1 MSELKELFE
10 SLRGWLEVLFPLAVF
25 LVLFLARYVT
35 QFFKAGRLRDLA
47 PFLNGEVVLRPFSPP
62 RIQGTYMGM
71 PYQLSFVSESRN
83 MPGRLV
89 VKLGFPFPFAMEIQP
104 KDRFQ
109 GIARILRGSASSYE
123 TGDEV
128 FDSLLS
134 VRLSRARESAE
145 VYLDNIENRRNLL
158 NAFQEG
164 FVSASFGSSGILLV
178 RQGNFLATGLAP
190 EQALRDLATAGRLA
204 QRV

>member
-1 MSELKELFE
+1 MSEIKELFE
-10 SLRGWLEVLFPLAVF
+10 SLRGWLELLFPLAVF
-25 LVLFLARYVT
+25 LVLFLTRYAA
-35 QFFKAGRLRDLA
+35 QFFKAGRLREIA

-89 VKLGFPFPFAMEIQP
+89 VKLGFPFPFAMEVQP
-104 KDRFQ
+104 KGKFP
-109 GIARILRGSASSYE
+109 GIARLLRGSASHE
-123 TGDEV
+123 TGDEA
-128 FDSLLS
+128 FDSQIS
-134 VRLSRARESAE
+134 VRVSRARESAE
-145 VYLDNIENRRNLL
+145 VYLDNPENRRNLL
-158 NAFQEG
+158 SAFQDG
-164 FVSASFGSSGILLV
+164 FVSASFGGSGIVLV
-178 RQGNFLATGLAP
+178 RQGNFLSTGLAP

>member
-10 SLRGWLEVLFPLAVF
+10 SLRGWLELLFPLAVF

-35 QFFKAGRLRDLA
+35 QFFKAGRLREIA
-47 PFLNGEVVLRPFSPP
+47 PFLNGEVVLRLFSPP

-83 MPGRLV
+83 VPGRLV
-89 VKLGFPFPFAMEIQP
+89 VKLGFPFPFAMEVQP
-104 KDRFQ
+104 KGRFQ
-109 GIARILRGSASSYE
+109 GIARMLRGSASYE
-123 TGDEV
+123 TGDED
-128 FDSLLS
+128 FDTQLS
-134 VRLSRARESAE
+134 IRLSRARESAA
-145 VYLDNIENRRNLL
+145 VYLDNPENRRNLL
-158 NAFQEG
+158 SAFQEG
-164 FVSASFGSSGILLV
+164 FVSVSFGSSGVILV
-178 RQGNFLATGLAP
+178 RQGNFLSTGLAP